1 MPEYLTT
8 AEAAALLGVSRN
20 TARRIFYALER
31 RGVLLRLNPRG
42 KMRAPLATLKK
53 IYRRSFA

>member
-8 AEAAALLGVSRN
+8 AQAAKALGVSRV
-20 TARRIFYALER
+20 TAWRIFQALER